1 MLDGV
6 LDQARWGSSAVLVVR
21 GEPGIGKTAL
31 LDYAA
36 GRAVGFRVVRAWGVE
51 SEMEL
56 AFAGLHQLCV
66 PMLGRLDQLPGPQR
80 DALAVAF
87 GMREGPAPDR
97 FLVGLA
103 VLSLLA
109 ATAEDQPLACLVDDV
124 QWLDRA
130 TVQCLAFAARRLLAE
145 PVAMILAA
153 RQPDDHDELA
163 GLPGLTVT
171 GLGDADA
178 RALLAS
184 AVGGRLDAEVR
195 DRIVAETGGNP
206 LALLQLPRGLGP
218 AELAGGFWLP
228 DRRPLAGLIE
238 TSFLRQFRSLPRQ
251 TQRLLLTAAAEP
263 TGDVTLLWRAAGRQ
277 GIPDDAAADAEDAG
291 LIELGGRVRF
301 GHPLVRSAVYQV
313 ASAGDRRAAH
323 RALAEAT
330 DPDADADRRA
340 WHLAHAAPRLDE
352 PVAAEL
358 ERSAGRAQ
366 ARGGLAAAAAFL
378 ERAAALTPDRAQRAA
393 RALAAAAAKVQAGA
407 FEAAGRLLGM
417 AEAGPLDES
426 QRARADLLRARLTFE
441 ANRGNDAP
449 PLLLKAAKRLE
460 PIDVGLAR
468 DTYLDALN
476 AALFAGRLASPGG
489 SSREVSRAARAAPR
503 PSHPPRAP
511 DLLLDGFAVH
521 FTEGYAA
528 AAPIL
533 RRALSAFDRE
543 TSAEVELRWLWLGC
557 VAASHLWDYD
567 RWDRFSGRHL
577 QLTREAGAFSELPGA
592 LGMRAHVLF
601 FAGELA
607 AAASLVEEVRVVAE
621 ATGMRLAPYGA
632 LGLAAFR
639 GREAETAAL
648 ASAAKE
654 EVAVRGEGNGIGI
667 ADWATALLSNGLGRH
682 DRALAAAE
690 QASAYPADVSTANW
704 GLVELIEAAARAGS
718 PKCATAAMRRL
729 AESTS
734 VSGTDWALGV
744 EARSRALLSDGA
756 AADRL
761 YREAIER
768 LGHTRMGAELARAH
782 LLYGEWLRR
791 ENRRIDAREQLRAA
805 YQMLTAMGMDGF
817 AERSRRELLA
827 TGETV
832 RKRTVE
838 TLTDLTAREAQ
849 IVKLARDGHTNQEI
863 AWPVHQPPYRRVA
876 PGQRVHQTG
885 HRLPQRPP
893 LTHRPIRR
901 ANFKAQPTPAAPAG
915 CWRRRAFPWEARK
928 VVPVKAGCGRDLHAL
943 R

>member
-1 MLDGV
+1 MSTSGSSPGTELLDRHGERAALDGV
-6 LDQARWGSSAVLVVR
+6 LDQARGGSSAVLVVR

-36 GRAVGFRVVRAWGVE
+36 GQALGFRVVRAWVVE

-66 PMLGRLDQLPGPQR
+66 PMLGRLDQLPRPQR

-87 GMREGPAPDR
+87 GMREGQAPDR

-109 ATAEDQPLACLVDDV
+109 ATAEDQPLACLVDDA

-130 TVQCLAFAARRLLAE
+130 SVQCLAFAARRLLAE
-145 PVAMILAA
+145 PVALIFAA
-153 RQPDDHDELA
+153 REPGDDHELA

-171 GLGDADA
+171 GLGDGDA
-178 RALLAS
+178 RVLLAS
-184 AVGGRLDAEVR
+184 AVGGRVDAQVR
-195 DRIVAETGGNP
+195 DRIIAETGGNP
-206 LALLQLPRGLGP
+206 LALLQLPRGLGSAEP
-218 AELAGGFWLP
+218 ADGFWLP
-228 DRRPLAGLIE
+228 DPRPLTSRIE
-238 TSFLRQFRSLPRQ
+238 NSFYQQFRALPGE

-263 TGDVTLLWRAAGRQ
+263 AGDVTLLWRAAERQ
-277 GIPDDAAADAEDAG
+277 GISADAATPAEAAG
-291 LIELGGRVRF
+291 LVNLGARVHF
-301 GHPLVRSAVYQV
+301 GHPLARSAVYLA

-330 DPDADADRRA
+330 DRDADADRRA
-340 WHLAHAAPRLDE
+340 WHLACAAPRPDE
-352 PVAAEL
+352 MVAAEL

-378 ERAAALTPDRAQRAA
+378 ERAAALTPDPARRAA

-417 AEAGPLDES
+417 AEAGPLDEF
-426 QRARADLLRARLTFE
+426 QRARADLLRARLTFG

-460 PIDVGLAR
+460 PIDAGLAR
-468 DTYLDALN
+468 ETYLDALT
-476 AALFAGRLASPGG
+476 AAMFAGRLASPGG

-503 PSHPPRAP
+503 PSHSSRAP
-511 DLLLDGFAVH
+511 DLLLDGFAVY

-543 TSAEVELRWLWLGC
+543 TSAEMELRWLWLGC

-567 RWDRFSGRHL
+567 RWDRFSRRHL
-577 QLTREAGAFSELPGA
+577 ELTREAGAFSELPGA

-607 AAASLVEEVRVVAE
+607 AAASLAGEVQVVAE
-621 ATGMRLAPYGA
+621 ATGMRHAPYGA

-654 EVAVRGEGNGIGI
+654 EVAVRGEGNGIGM

-690 QASAYPADVSTANW
+690 QASAYPAEVSTANW

-718 PKCATAAMRRL
+718 PERGTAAMRRL

-744 EARSRALLSDGA
+744 EARSRALLSDGETA
-756 AADRL
+756 QCL

-768 LGHTRMGAELARAH
+768 LGH
-782 LLYGEWLRR
+782 
-791 ENRRIDAREQLRAA
+791 
-805 YQMLTAMGMDGF
+805 
-817 AERSRRELLA
+817 
-827 TGETV
+827 
-832 RKRTVE
+832 
-838 TLTDLTAREAQ
+838 
-849 IVKLARDGHTNQEI
+849 
-863 AWPVHQPPYRRVA
+863 
-876 PGQRVHQTG
+876 
-885 HRLPQRPP
+885 
-893 LTHRPIRR
+893 
-901 ANFKAQPTPAAPAG
+901 
-915 CWRRRAFPWEARK
+915 
-928 VVPVKAGCGRDLHAL
+928 
-943 R
+943 

>member
-1 MLDGV
+1 MSASRSRPGTGLLDRDRERAAVDGV
-6 LDQARWGSSAVLVVR
+6 LDQARAGSSAVLVLR

-31 LDYAA
+31 LGYAA
-36 GRAVGFRVVRAWGVE
+36 GRALSFRVIRAWGVE

-66 PMLGRLDQLPGPQR
+66 PMLGRLEQLPRPQR

-87 GMREGPAPDR
+87 GMREGQAPDR

-145 PVAMILAA
+145 PIAMIFAA
-153 RQPDDHDELA
+153 RGPGDHHELA

-178 RALLAS
+178 RRLLAS

-228 DRRPLAGLIE
+228 DPRPLAGHIE
-238 TSFLRQFRSLPRQ
+238 NSFHRQFRSLPRE

-263 TGDVTLLWRAAGRQ
+263 TGDVTLLWRAAGLQ
-277 GIPDDAAADAEDAG
+277 GIPGDAAADAEAAG
-291 LIELGGRVRF
+291 LVELGGGVRF
-301 GHPLVRSAVYQV
+301 GHPLVRSAVYQA

-330 DPDADADRRA
+330 DPDADTDRRA
-340 WHLAHAAPRLDE
+340 WHLAHAAPQPDE
-352 PVAAEL
+352 SVAAEL

-378 ERAAALTPDRAQRAA
+378 ERAAILTPDRAHRAA
-393 RALAAAAAKVQAGA
+393 RSLAAAQAKVQAGA
-407 FEAAGRLLGM
+407 FEAAGKLLGM
-417 AEAGPLDES
+417 AEAAPLEEF
-426 QRARADLLRARLTFE
+426 QRARVDLLRAQLAFA

-460 PIDVGLAR
+460 PIDVDLAR
-468 DTYLDALN
+468 ETYLDALN

-489 SSREVSRAARAAPR
+489 SSQEVSRVARTAPQ

-511 DLLLDGFAVH
+511 DLLLDGFAAY

-528 AAPIL
+528 GAPIL
-533 RRALSAFDRE
+533 RRALGVFDRE
-543 TSAEVELRWLWLGC
+543 TSVEVELRWLWLAG
-557 VAASHLWDYD
+557 VAANHLWDYE
-567 RWDRFSGRHL
+567 RWDRFSSRHV
-577 QLTREAGAFSELPGA
+577 QLTREAGALSELPLA
-592 LGMRAHVLF
+592 LSQRAYVLF

-607 AAASLVEEVRVVAE
+607 AAASLVEEVQVTTE
-621 ATGMRLAPYGA
+621 ATGSNLAPYGA

-639 GREAETAAL
+639 GREAAAAAL
-648 ASAAKE
+648 ASATKK
-654 EVAVRGEGNGIGI
+654 EVAVRGEGIGIGI
-667 ADWATALLSNGLGRH
+667 TDWATAVLGNGLGRH
-682 DRALAAAE
+682 DLALAAAE
-690 QASAYPADVSTANW
+690 QASAYPADVSSANW

-718 PKCATAAMRRL
+718 PEHGTGAMRRL

-744 EARSRALLSDGA
+744 EARSRALLSEGETA
-756 AADRL
+756 GSL
-761 YREAIER
+761 YRDAIER
-768 LGHTRMGAELARAH
+768 LGRTPMRAELARAH

-805 YQMLTAMGMDGF
+805 YQMLTAMGLDGF
-817 AERSRRELLA
+817 AERARRELLA

-832 RKRTVE
+832 RKRTAE
-838 TLTDLTAREAQ
+838 TLTDLTAQEAQ
-849 IVKLARDGHTNQEI
+849 IAKLARDGHTNQEI
-863 AWPVHQPPYRRVA
+863 
-876 PGQRVHQTG
+876 G
-885 HRLPQRPP
+885 
-893 LTHRPIRR
+893 
-901 ANFKAQPTPAAPAG
+901 AQL
-915 CWRRRAFPWEARK
+915 FISARTVEWHLGNVFTK
-928 VVPVKAGCGRDLHAL
+928 LGITSRKDL